1 MDEST
6 VNIVSW
12 NMARKKESWRYLL
25 EMEFD
30 LAFLQEAC
38 RPPADI
44 AERVEIDPAAWP
56 VPKPGG
62 RVRWRTA
69 IAAVSRQREE
79 IP

>member
-12 NMARKKESWRYLL
+12 NMARKQESWRYLL

-44 AERVEIDPAAWP
+44 AERVRNR
-56 VPKPGG
+56 PGCLAGPQTG
-62 RVRWRTA
+62 RTGKVAHRDCRCEQAT
-69 IAAVSRQREE
+69 
-79 IP
+79 